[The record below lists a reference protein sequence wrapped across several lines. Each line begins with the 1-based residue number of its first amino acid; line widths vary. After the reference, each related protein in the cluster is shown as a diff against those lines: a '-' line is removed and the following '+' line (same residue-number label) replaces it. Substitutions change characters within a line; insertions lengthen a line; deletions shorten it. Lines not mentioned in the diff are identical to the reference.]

1 METLTQKLLAK
12 PATPTVVA
20 EAMQPKPTEPL
31 VPGAREA
38 EDLLFLAMVAQ
49 SIFWEAVSTLERH
62 LGFEI
67 DSSQDLAE
75 VGIEDL
81 KASRGAPV

>member
-1 METLTQKLLAK
+1 MKTPTQTLLAK
-12 PATPTVVA
+12 PATPTPVA
-20 EAMQPKPTEPL
+20 EAMQPKPD
-31 VPGAREA
+31 GALAPVAPEA

-67 DSSQDLAE
+67 DSSQDLAD